1 MKATRR
7 LWAIGGLAA
16 VLAALAAVLGRA
28 LPLLGTVLLGA
39 WVLSRQYLFYREST
53 ALVSD
58 LSVSQVP
65 ARTLI
70 RTDETTAV
78 TLTVTIDR
86 PLTLDCTIQAGLP
99 PATVSEGSETVSL
112 DPGETAAETT
122 VDVRWPVAGRH
133 AFRQAHVTVRDGLF
147 EQTVPVGETAAVTVQ
162 PRGPRNVHVGEGGD
176 QALLAYGEH
185 AADHPGSGVEP
196 AELRE
201 YLPGDSASRID
212 WNATARL
219 DTPYIREYE
228 AETDQE
234 TLLVVDHRNTLAA
247 GPPAETKL
255 AYLREVALAFVDSAK
270 GLDDPLGMVSV
281 GDEGI
286 TSRFEPTTTTSHYN
300 AIRRTLLGLEPTAD
314 APTGPGVEDVSGAF
328 RGLSQV
334 STVQGTME
342 GARDSLVALEGGRD
356 QFSTTLRPFYD
367 SQQYYRTHLEEQPL
381 LGAVRATLARRSGQ
395 QVAIICTDD
404 SNPRELRE
412 TATLAA
418 RNGGQALLLVAP
430 TVLYETGTVREL
442 EARYEQYVAFE
453 ELRREL
459 SALDRVTA
467 LEVGPGDRLAAV
479 LAAGGGSRASPAG
492 GGRS

>member
-1 MKATRR
+1 MGVA
-7 LWAIGGLAA
+7 GLAVVLA
-16 VLAALAAVLGRA
+16 VLATVLARPF
-28 LPLLGTVLLGA
+28 PLLGVALLGA
-39 WVLSRQYLFYREST
+39 WILSRQYLFYRATT

-70 RTDETTAV
+70 RTDETTTV
-78 TLTVTIDR
+78 TLTATIDR
-86 PLTLDCTIQAGLP
+86 PTKLACSIKAGLP
-99 PATVSEGSETVSL
+99 PATVGKGGEQVTL
-112 DPGETAAETT
+112 DPGETDAETT
-122 VDVRWPVAGRH
+122 VDVEWPVAGRH
-133 AFRQAHVTVRDGLF
+133 EFRQAHVTVGDGLF

-201 YLPGDSASRID
+201 YIAGDSAARID

-219 DTPYIREYE
+219 DTPYVREYE

-234 TLLVVDHRNTLAA
+234 TLLVVDHGSSLAA
-247 GPPAETKL
+247 GPRAETKL
-255 AYLREVALAFVDSAK
+255 AYLREVAVAVVDSAK
-270 GLDDPLGMVSV
+270 ELDDPLGMVSV

-286 TSRFEPTTTTSHYN
+286 TSRFEPTTTTSHYD
-300 AIRRTLLGLEPTAD
+300 AIRRTLLDLEPTARTD
-314 APTGPGVEDVSGAF
+314 PTVDDRLGPIWGH
-328 RGLSQV
+328 SQV
-334 STVQGTME
+334 STVQETME
-342 GARDSLVALEGGRD
+342 GARKTLVEFEGESD

-367 SQQYYRTHLEEQPL
+367 SQQYYRTPLADRPL

-395 QVAIICTDD
+395 QVSIICTDD
-404 SNPRELRE
+404 SDPRELRE

-418 RNGGQALLLVAP
+418 RNGGQALLLLAP
-430 TVLYETGTVREL
+430 TVLYETGSVQDL
-442 EARYEQYVAFE
+442 EARYEGYVAFE

-459 SALDRVTA
+459 SRLDRVTA

-479 LAAGGGSRASPAG
+479 LAAGGAQRSPAG
-492 GGRS
+492 GGRT

>member
-7 LWAIGGLAA
+7 LWGIAGLGA
-16 VLAALAAVLGRA
+16 VLAALATVLGRA
-28 LPLLGTVLLGA
+28 FPLLGTVFLSA
-39 WVLSRQYLFYREST
+39 WVLSRQYLFSRAT
-53 ALVSD
+53 TGLVSA
-58 LSVSQVP
+58 LSVNQVP
-65 ARTLI
+65 ARTLV
-70 RTDETTAV
+70 RTDETTTV
-78 TLTVTIDR
+78 TLSATVDR
-86 PLTLDCTIQAGLP
+86 PSKLACFIRTGLP
-99 PATVSEGSETVSL
+99 AATDGKDGTVEL

-133 AFRQAHVTVRDGLF
+133 EFSQAHVTVSDGLF
-147 EQTVPVGETAAVTVQ
+147 EQTVPVGETTAVTVQ

-219 DTPYIREYE
+219 DSPYVREYE

-234 TLLVVDHRNTLAA
+234 TLLVVDHRSALAA

-255 AYLREVALAFVDSAK
+255 AYLREVALALADSAK
-270 GLDDPLGMVSV
+270 RLDDPLGMVSV

-286 TSRFEPTTTTSHYN
+286 TSRFEPTTTPSHYN
-300 AIRRTLLGLEPTAD
+300 AIRRTLLDLEPTTDAQAD
-314 APTGPGVEDVSGAF
+314 PVSDGSVTLG
-328 RGLSQV
+328 GLSQV
-334 STVQGTME
+334 STVQRPMD
-342 GARDSLVALEGGRD
+342 GARQSLVALEAGDD
-356 QFSTTLRPFYD
+356 QFSTTLQPFYD
-367 SQQYYRTHLEEQPL
+367 SQQYYRTHLTDQPL
-381 LGAVRATLARRSGQ
+381 LGAVRTTLARRSGQ
-395 QVAIICTDD
+395 QVSIICTDD
-404 SNPRELRE
+404 SDPRELRE

-418 RNGGQALLLVAP
+418 RNGGQVLLLLAP
-430 TVLYETGTVREL
+430 TVLYETGTVRDL
-442 EARYEQYVAFE
+442 EARYERYVAFE

-459 SALDRVTA
+459 SHLDRVTA
-467 LEVGPGDRLAAV
+467 LEVGPGDRLGAV
-479 LAAGGGSRASPAG
+479 LAAGGTQRSPAG